1 MAIDYKKRYEALL
14 LYHLFTIIHT
24 NFLIKAAGGADS
36 LGNRWK
42 PLSQHTNIYKQFY
55 RGEKRSY
62 GVRQYKDSI
71 GILTPR
77 LSKIW
82 KGVYKSLIARGKSPG
97 VAAKLA
103 WGLVKS
109 KGGRTK
115 KNLLKGR
122 TTQIL
127 IATRRLEKS
136 LRPGRVVQNTYIP
149 RPEQIASVVGSKV
162 TVGSKV
168 PYAGEVSEKRPAIPH
183 NINPW
188 IAEASRK
195 AISQL
200 KAEVRK

>member
-1 MAIDYKKRYEALL
+1 MAVNYKKRYEALL
-14 LYHLFTIIHT
+14 LYHLFTIIHI

-36 LGNRWK
+36 LGNRWL

-55 RGEKRSY
+55 RGERKQY

-77 LSKIW
+77 LSKLW
-82 KGVYKSLIARGKSPG
+82 KGVYRSLIARGKSPG

-103 WGLVKS
+103 WGLVRS

-115 KNLLKGR
+115 KNLLGGR
-122 TTQIL
+122 KTQIL

-136 LRPGRVVQNTYIP
+136 LQPGRVVGDTYIP
-149 RPEQIASVVGSKV
+149 RPEQIASVMGTTVRVGS
-162 TVGSKV
+162 SV
-168 PYAGEVSEKRPAIPH
+168 PYASEVSEKRPAIPH

-195 AISQL
+195 AMDQIKS
-200 KAEVRK
+200 EIRK